1 MTHPTCRTAAAR
13 DLPRLRTLWQL
24 CFGDDAED
32 IDRLLSLLYAPGR
45 GLVLE
50 AEGQAESM
58 LLSLPM
64 TLVGQSGETRPVRY
78 VYAFCTHPAAQG
90 RGYGRALL
98 AWAEQRAAAKGC
110 AAVVMVPGEASLFDF
125 YEGLG
130 YQRDFPR
137 RTLAGTAAALPGA
150 AATAVTPEEYG
161 ALRETL
167 LTGTAH
173 FRYPADILQAQQWLS
188 RSSGG
193 GLYTVTAGDSLWLAA
208 AEGGEGDTLL
218 LRELLGPAEA
228 APAAAS
234 ALGEAL
240 GRGRWLLH
248 TPGQG
253 APYGVVKWLGEER
266 TEGCWLGLSLE

>member
-1 MTHPTCRTAAAR
+1 MTHPICRTATPR

-50 AEGQAESM
+50 AEGQVKSM

-78 VYAFCTHPAAQG
+78 VYAFCTHPSAQG

-98 AWAEQRAAAKGC
+98 GWAEERAAAEGC
-110 AAVVMVPGEASLFDF
+110 AAVVMVPGEASLFVF

-137 RTLAGTAAALPGA
+137 RTLAGTAAACPA
-150 AATAVTPEEYG
+150 ALSPVTPEKYG

-193 GLYTVTAGDSLWLAA
+193 GLYTVTVGNALCLAA
-208 AEGGEGDTLL
+208 AEGGAEDTLL

-253 APYGVVKWLGEER
+253 APYGVVKRLGEER